1 MVVAMELAYKARI
14 ATFKDI
20 QSIVN
25 ILKPILNQKGIGGEL
40 KRHIKGIDYGVSLV
54 RVLEFGGK
62 IVGFLALARSEKKK
76 LGFITYGYIE
86 PNHRNKANVKW
97 ILSVTKGFFRG
108 MKIKTH
114 LPKESIQE
122 NIRGHIRATLGSNN
136 YNFYFKR

>member
-86 PNHRNKANVKW
+86 PNHRNNANVKLAFGV
-97 ILSVTKGFFRG
+97 IRGFCRG
-108 MKIKTH
+108 LRIKTH
-114 LPKESIQE
+114 LPKQEIQD
-122 NIRGHIRATLGSNN
+122 NLKGHIQATLGVN
-136 YNFYFKR
+136 YFDFKFKR

>member
-1 MVVAMELAYKARI
+1 MELAYKARI

-86 PNHRNKANVKW
+86 PNHRNRANVKLAFGV
-97 ILSVTKGFFRG
+97 IRGFCRG
-108 MKIKTH
+108 LRIKTH
-114 LPKESIQE
+114 LPKQEIQD
-122 NIRGHIRATLGSNN
+122 NLKGHIQATLGVN
-136 YNFYFKR
+136 YFDFKFKR

>member
-1 MVVAMELAYKARI
+1 MELAYKARI

-86 PNHRNKANVKW
+86 PNHRNNANVKLAFGV
-97 ILSVTKGFFRG
+97 IRGFCRG
-108 MKIKTH
+108 LRIKTH
-114 LPKESIQE
+114 LPKQEIQD
-122 NIRGHIRATLGSNN
+122 NLKGHIQATLGVN
-136 YNFYFKR
+136 YFDFKFKR